1 MNRRGTVRHR
11 SRPASVAEP
20 TILPD
25 SPLEEAGFELFVP
38 LRINASPSGWSRA
51 RIPHGAPEGSFSVA
65 GPLVRIHL
73 PPAASQ
79 VRTRAGRRRSGGNR
93 YFRQPRVCRQVGA
106 IGRSDRRR
114 SRHCLEG
121 AHLCGRRNAFSRP
134 IPALAPKLDAQSF
147 RFCQARP
154 QRGAQKKGPRL
165 VVLRLLTPDR
175 RARAAD

>member
-73 PPAASQ
+73 PPGVSHANYDRVIAAL
-79 VRTRAGRRRSGGNR
+79 N
-93 YFRQPRVCRQVGA
+93 GA
-106 IGRSDRRR
+106 TWGSV
-114 SRHCLEG
+114 
-121 AHLCGRRNAFSRP
+121 P
-134 IPALAPKLDAQSF
+134 I
-147 RFCQARP
+147 
-154 QRGAQKKGPRL
+154 
-165 VVLRLLTPDR
+165 VVT
-175 RARAAD
+175 

>member
-73 PPAASQ
+73 PPAKSLQTIGSSAAEPITADGSNAAAS
-79 VRTRAGRRRSGGNR
+79 
-93 YFRQPRVCRQVGA
+93 
-106 IGRSDRRR
+106 
-114 SRHCLEG
+114 
-121 AHLCGRRNAFSRP
+121 
-134 IPALAPKLDAQSF
+134 
-147 RFCQARP
+147 
-154 QRGAQKKGPRL
+154 
-165 VVLRLLTPDR
+165 
-175 RARAAD
+175 